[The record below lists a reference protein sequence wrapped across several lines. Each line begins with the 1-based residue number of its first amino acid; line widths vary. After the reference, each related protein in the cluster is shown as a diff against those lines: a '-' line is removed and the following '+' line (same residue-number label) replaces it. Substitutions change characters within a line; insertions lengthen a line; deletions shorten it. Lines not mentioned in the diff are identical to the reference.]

1 MGIFY
6 NCFVLCI
13 LHSSITTANF
23 ENVRNFTGHEE
34 VYPLAGVVPVYYAAE
49 TRPTPLYK
57 TVGATLSGTA
67 NSRNRIF
74 NSMQDW
80 VANNRAIYQGHHTEA
95 ARCSDPESTVQFST
109 DGIFVKSSDG
119 FFLS

>member
-1 MGIFY
+1 M
-6 NCFVLCI
+6 
-13 LHSSITTANF
+13 
-23 ENVRNFTGHEE
+23 
-34 VYPLAGVVPVYYAAE
+34 YPLAGVVPLQFEVGPVSAA
-49 TRPTPLYK
+49 LYK

-95 ARCSDPESTVQFST
+95 ARYSNPESTVQFST
-109 DGIFVKSSDG
+109 DGIFVRLKR
-119 FFLS
+119 